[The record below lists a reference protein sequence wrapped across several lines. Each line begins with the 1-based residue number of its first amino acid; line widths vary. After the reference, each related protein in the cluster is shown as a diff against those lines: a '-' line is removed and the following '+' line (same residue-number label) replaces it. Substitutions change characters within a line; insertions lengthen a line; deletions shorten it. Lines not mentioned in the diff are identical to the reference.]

1 MEIQS
6 RRLYDIANVLKSLG
20 LIRKQ
25 KNNSNKNVYRW
36 MGSNGF
42 TLDLNQE
49 EEKHNVTKDLD
60 KE

>member
-1 MEIQS
+1 M
-6 RRLYDIANVLKSLG
+6 YDIANVLKSLG
-20 LIRKQ
+20 LIKKQ

-42 TLDLNQE
+42 TLELNQE
-49 EEKHNVTKDLD
+49 EEKHNVTKDID